1 MPSIVAPPQD
11 AQVDAQTDETMPR
24 LPALSID
31 GSLVAVRMVDPQGAR
46 NDPKVW
52 VGFIDVILDRVVK
65 KVLIVD
71 PDHPETEGAGQ
82 AELLATI
89 KTQKWKPLEPM
100 IVHED
105 PGAPLRH
112 GGEDNPTRARIA
124 EKNGL
129 IVQYREPELLVKKS
143 ANEILKT
150 NATSFSVPAKEHCPG
165 CGLCPAPLASIDE
178 AFTDDARSLVML
190 SIHYG
195 GGSDICWEPPDSYH
209 VVKLSP

>member
-1 MPSIVAPPQD
+1 
-11 AQVDAQTDETMPR
+11 MPR

-31 GSLVAVRMVDPQGAR
+31 GSLVAARTVDPQGAR

-52 VGFIDVILDRVVK
+52 VGFIDVVVDRIVK

-89 KTQKWKPLEPM
+89 KTQKWKPPEPLV
-100 IVHED
+100 VHED

-112 GGEDNPTRARIA
+112 GGEDMPTRATIA

-129 IVQYREPELLVKKS
+129 IVQYRS
-143 ANEILKT
+143 
-150 NATSFSVPAKEHCPG
+150 
-165 CGLCPAPLASIDE
+165 
-178 AFTDDARSLVML
+178 RSC
-190 SIHYG
+190 S
-195 GGSDICWEPPDSYH
+195 
-209 VVKLSP
+209 